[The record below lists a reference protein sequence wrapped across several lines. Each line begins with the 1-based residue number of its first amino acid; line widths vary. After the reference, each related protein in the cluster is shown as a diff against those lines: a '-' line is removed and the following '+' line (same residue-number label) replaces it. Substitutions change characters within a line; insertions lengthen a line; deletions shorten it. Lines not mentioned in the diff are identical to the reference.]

1 MKDFGSTALVLL
13 LMILPAL
20 AFGATQSKTIL
31 IPQKVMVGNQQLK
44 PGNYKLTF
52 DDSQNHT
59 QVTFEQ
65 NGKTVTT
72 APARVDHKSIR
83 EPGMEK
89 ADVEINNASGQ
100 AELRRVYLSN
110 EQLVFGHRD
119 QNDNSANNTPP
130 AQ

>member
-1 MKDFGSTALVLL
+1 MKYFSSIALGLL

-44 PGNYKLTF
+44 PGNYKLKF
-52 DDSQNHT
+52 DDSRNQT

-65 NGKTVTT
+65 DGKTVTT
-72 APARVDHKSIR
+72 APAWIDHKSLK

-89 ADVEINNASGQ
+89 ADVEINSASGQ
-100 AELRRVYLSN
+100 PELRRVYLNN
-110 EQLVFGHRD
+110 EQLVFGHKD
-119 QNDNSANNTPP
+119 QNATSANNTPP